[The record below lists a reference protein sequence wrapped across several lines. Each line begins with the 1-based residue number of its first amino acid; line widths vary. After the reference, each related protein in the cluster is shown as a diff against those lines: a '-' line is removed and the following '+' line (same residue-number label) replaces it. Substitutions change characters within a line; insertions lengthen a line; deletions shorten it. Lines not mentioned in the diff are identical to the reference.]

1 METDEN
7 SLHHIFDEQLH
18 DGKKTLKERKINI
31 CKKENVNPKFHINNT
46 LNLNNT
52 PDNNQSDFYLQ
63 NMKYNPI
70 QIQSLVENENNNKLY
85 VLNDEVSLEGL
96 YKQMDIINRD
106 IYNGLDIDIKHT
118 NENDLKDVYKTKS
131 IIHHHFD
138 GQTIKKNDNTEKN
151 ADTTP
156 NVDNIAALF
165 QALKNAQFNSIE
177 IKSKIY
183 KFIHSEL
190 YKIESKY
197 LLKINQLKK
206 HYENLLKAKDDII
219 TTKLKDLEFEKTKFK
234 NCIKK
239 NVQIQLDEWKMQA
252 KLEIDRFIQHE
263 INNQH
268 LHN

>member
-18 DGKKTLKERKINI
+18 DGKKILKERKINVY
-31 CKKENVNPKFHINNT
+31 ENENTSLKLDIENT
-46 LNLNNT
+46 LNLNNV
-52 PDNNQSDFYLQ
+52 PGNNQSNFYLQ
-63 NMKYNPI
+63 NTKYNPI
-70 QIQSLVENENNNKLY
+70 KIQSLVENENNNKLY

-96 YKQMDIINRD
+96 YKQIDIINRD
-106 IYNGLDIDIKHT
+106 IYNGLDMDIKHA

-131 IIHHHFD
+131 IIHHRFD
-138 GQTIKKNDNTEKN
+138 GQGTKKDNDVEKN
-151 ADTTP
+151 LEELS

-206 HYENLLKAKDDII
+206 HYEDLLKAKDEII
-219 TTKLKDLEFEKTKFK
+219 TSKLKELEFEKTKFK

-252 KLEIDRFIQHE
+252 KLEVDRFIKQE

-268 LHN
+268 PYN